1 MILSSVRQRMQR
13 LAIVH
18 ASRAATSTPLPMLRR
33 RRVHVQ
39 RIYPAEMVWY
49 DDETKDVDV
58 LDPPSFEVEP
68 FYRVLLH
75 YSQWTNKD
83 QVARIV
89 RFSVPV
95 LSMNEALHIVG
106 MAESYETAIV
116 VTVKK
121 QEAELYMQRLLIAG
135 LKSSIDI
142 A

>member
-1 MILSSVRQRMQR
+1 MIISSIRQRLQR
-13 LAIVH
+13 LALVH
-18 ASRAATSTPLPMLRR
+18 TSRAATHTPLPILRK

-49 DDETKDVDV
+49 DSENDVEV

-83 QVARIV
+83 QIARIV
-89 RFSVPV
+89 RFSVPII
-95 LSMNEALHIVG
+95 SMNECLHIVE

-121 QEAELYMQRLLIAG
+121 DDAELYMQRLLIAG
-135 LKSSIDI
+135 LKSSIEV